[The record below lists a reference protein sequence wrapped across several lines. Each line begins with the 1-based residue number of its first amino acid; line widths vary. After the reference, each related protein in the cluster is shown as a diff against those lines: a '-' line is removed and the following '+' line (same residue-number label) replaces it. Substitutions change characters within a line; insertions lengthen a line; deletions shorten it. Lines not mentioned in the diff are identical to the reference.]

1 MLITISNMNKKQIGE
16 PFSKKYEN
24 IIPEKIEHAKKN
36 NENNIMNSDDID
48 S

>member
-1 MLITISNMNKKQIGE
+1 MITINNMNKKQIGK

-24 IIPEKIEHAKKN
+24 NMTEKIEHAKKN